1 MPSRISQHRPATV
14 AHAPSKPAAKAR
26 PQAQAST
33 KPTTGWNPSSTSPS
47 AQAKAL
53 AAKLHSPAG
62 AKQAQRIVET
72 VAKKSELARGLNW
85 EAGDITSVKAN
96 KDGTFTVNLTLDVL
110 QNNGQSVQKNYFNAI
125 VDGSGK
131 VLDVP
136 QG

>member
-14 AHAPSKPAAKAR
+14 AHAPSKPAAKAK
-26 PQAQAST
+26 PQAAT

-72 VAKKSELARGLNW
+72 VAKKSELAHSLNW

-96 KDGTFTVNLTLDVL
+96 KDGTFTVNVTLDVL
-110 QNNGQSVQKNYFNAI
+110 QTNGQSVQKNYFNAI